1 MMTEFRINVE
11 NEKAVIKR
19 DIRLIEKQITQLDD
33 SREMLF
39 GIKRNI
45 DASKR
50 QQKLLSELNGE
61 KKNQKKSEV

>member
-19 DIRLIEKQITQLDD
+19 YIRLIEKRIAQLDD

-45 DASKR
+45 EASKR
-50 QQKLLSELNGE
+50 QSKLISELNKE
-61 KKNQKKSEV
+61 

>member
-19 DIRLIEKQITQLDD
+19 DIRLIEKQIAQLED

-50 QQKLLSELNGE
+50 
-61 KKNQKKSEV
+61 

>member
-1 MMTEFRINVE
+1 MTEFRINVE

-19 DIRLIEKQITQLDD
+19 DIRLIEKQIAQLDD

-45 DASKR
+45 EASKR
-50 QQKLLSELNGE
+50 QSKLISELNGE
-61 KKNQKKSEV
+61 

>member
-19 DIRLIEKQITQLDD
+19 DIRLIEKQIAQLDD

-45 DASKR
+45 EASKR
-50 QQKLLSELNGE
+50 QSKLISELNGE
-61 KKNQKKSEV
+61 

>member
-19 DIRLIEKQITQLDD
+19 DIRLIEKQIAQLDD

-45 DASKR
+45 EASKR
-50 QQKLLSELNGE
+50 QLKLISELNGE
-61 KKNQKKSEV
+61 

>member
-19 DIRLIEKQITQLDD
+19 DIRLIEKQIAQLDD

-45 DASKR
+45 EASKR
-50 QQKLLSELNGE
+50 QSKLISELNKE
-61 KKNQKKSEV
+61 